1 MGAER
6 EDTDP
11 NPKRVGTEPGLG
23 KAAGPNPS
31 GPAVAAAPPPE
42 EDELAPVD
50 FDALHAALG
59 DPLDY
64 DDLGSAPVIEIG
76 PEDESDEL
84 LDGIEAAAKPGAGGK
99 LLRNAMT

>member
-23 KAAGPNPS
+23 KASGAGP
-31 GPAVAAAPPPE
+31 AAAAAVP
-42 EDELAPVD
+42 DDAAATVD

-59 DPLDY
+59 DPLEY
-64 DDLGSAPVIEIG
+64 
-76 PEDESDEL
+76 DEL
-84 LDGIEAAAKPGAGGK
+84 SSGAAIEKGSVTRAA
-99 LLRNAMT
+99 